1 MNAHRLAVLVA
12 VATAIWIIV
21 GSFPSRA
28 YAQQDLLVSA
38 RFGNDVLRYAGGTGA
53 SQGQFNMGPP
63 LSNPAGLALDQ
74 AGNVY
79 VANFNTN
86 QVLEYSPGGTFLGVF
101 ASSASGFGFPLAL
114 RFGPDHN
121 LYVTSN
127 STAGVY
133 EFSGVTG
140 GFLRVFAS
148 GGGLSG
154 ATGLTFLPG
163 GDLLVSSAQ
172 TNQLLRYDGI
182 TGAFIRPFGT
192 GVALNNPTDLQI
204 GPDGNLYVSNTLS
217 NQILRY
223 NLATEEGSVFA
234 SSGLS
239 RPIGLTFDAAGNLY
253 VANQLANNVLR
264 FAPDG
269 SSLGAFVPAGSG
281 GLNGPDYLAF
291 TATPEPATVLM
302 LCAAVVAVILTKSTR
317 TLIQSFFKAAALM

>member
-12 VATAIWIIV
+12 VATAIWTLV
-21 GSFPSRA
+21 GWFSSRA

-38 RFGNDVLRYAGGTGA
+38 RFGNNVLRYAGDTGDP
-53 SQGQFNMGPP
+53 QGQFDMGPP
-63 LSNPAGLALDQ
+63 LDNPAGLALDQ
-74 AGNVY
+74 DRNVY

-86 QVLEYSPGGTFLGVF
+86 EVLEYSPDGTFLGVF
-101 ASSASGFGFPLAL
+101 ASSANGFGFPLAL
-114 RFGPDHN
+114 RFGPDD

-127 STAGVY
+127 LTAGVY

-140 GFLRVFAS
+140 EFIGVFAS
-148 GGGLSG
+148 GGGLRG
-154 ATGLTFLPG
+154 ATGLAFLPG

-182 TGAFIRPFGT
+182 TGSFIKPFGT
-192 GVALNNPTDLQI
+192 GVPLNNPTDLQI

-217 NQILRY
+217 NQILQY

-234 SSGLS
+234 SSDLS

-264 FAPDG
+264 FALDG
-269 SSLGAFVPAGSG
+269 TPLGEFVPTGSG

-291 TATPEPATVLM
+291 TAVPSPRPSANRG
-302 LCAAVVAVILTKSTR
+302 IP
-317 TLIQSFFKAAALM
+317 